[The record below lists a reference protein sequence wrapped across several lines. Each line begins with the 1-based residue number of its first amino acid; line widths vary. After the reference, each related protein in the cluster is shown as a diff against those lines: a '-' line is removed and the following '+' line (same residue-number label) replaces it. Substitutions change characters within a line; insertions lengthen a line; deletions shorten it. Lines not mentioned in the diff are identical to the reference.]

1 MSSTVATPGN
11 VTDSTPQ
18 TMKTVA
24 MVGPPNCG
32 KTTVFN
38 RLTGLRQ
45 RVGNFPGVTVEHHT
59 GYVRDD
65 SGNELA
71 IIDLPGVYSL
81 TPKSEDK
88 RETVDVLNGTMAGI
102 ARPDS

>member
-1 MSSTVATPGN
+1 MSVSVAAPGN
-11 VTDSTPQ
+11 LTESTTQ
-18 TMKTVA
+18 SMKTVA
-24 MVGPPNCG
+24 LVGPPNCG

-65 SGNELA
+65 AGSELA

-81 TPKSEDK
+81 TPKS
-88 RETVDVLNGTMAGI
+88 
-102 ARPDS
+102 